1 MSSNFSDITIQVENI
16 SKIYPIFK
24 KPQDRLKQMIWR
36 KRRTYYE
43 TFWALRDISLT
54 VHKGETLGILGR
66 NGSGKSTLLQIIA
79 GTLRATAGNVKTFGR
94 IAALLELGA
103 GFNPEFTGAENVIL
117 CGTILGISESEM
129 KERYPSILE
138 FADIGTFIDQPVKT
152 YSSGMFAR
160 LAFAVASSISPDIL
174 IVDEILAVG
183 DAKFQARCFTRLAEL
198 KASGTTIILVTHSP
212 EQVIQHCTK
221 AILLN
226 AGSLIAEGRP
236 KDVVNIYLDLLFGK
250 KNNKD
255 QEKIVSNGDDKKSD
269 SNFKDIMTLE
279 NNFNSFRNNL
289 STEDLFSTRFGY
301 NKYEYRWGDRS
312 AAILDYSVS
321 FNGVEYPNSYKSK
334 GNFELLL
341 KCIFYK
347 KAIRPV
353 FGFAVKTKDGLTI
366 YNTNSELQSVDLDR
380 IKVGEPVFV
389 SFKWNFNLAPN
400 DYFLSI
406 GLADLGSGTD
416 VPLDRRYD
424 SIHINV
430 MDNITYYGHVDLG
443 VQISVL

>member
-1 MSSNFSDITIQVENI
+1 MSSDITIQVENV
-16 SKIYPIFK
+16 SKVYPIFK

-43 TFWALRDISLT
+43 TFWALRDINLT
-54 VHKGETLGILGR
+54 VYKGETLGILGR

-79 GTLRATAGNVKTFGR
+79 GTLRPTAGSVKTNGR

-117 CGTILGISESEM
+117 SGAILGISEAEM
-129 KERYPSILE
+129 KKRYDAILD

-160 LAFAVASSISPDIL
+160 LAFAVASSVSPDIL

-183 DAKFQARCFTRLAEL
+183 DAKFQARCFSRLAEL
-198 KASGTTIILVTHSP
+198 KAAGTTIILVTHSP
-212 EQVIQHCTK
+212 EQVIQHCTR

-226 AGSLIAEGRP
+226 NGSLLAEGLP
-236 KDVVNIYLDLLFGK
+236 KDVVNVYLDLLFGK
-250 KNNKD
+250 SDAKQKKITEEI
-255 QEKIVSNGDDKKSD
+255 EKAENSLVTEDPFKIFKED
-269 SNFKDIMTLE
+269 S
-279 NNFNSFRNNL
+279 
-289 STEDLFSTRFGY
+289 STTDLFSTRKGY
-301 NKYEYRWGDRS
+301 NQYEYRWGDKS
-312 AAILDYSVS
+312 AAILDYFVT
-321 FNGVEYPNSYKSK
+321 FNGVEYPNSYKSRGK
-334 GNFELLL
+334 FKLLT

-347 KAIRPV
+347 KPLRPV
-353 FGFAVKTKDGLTI
+353 FGFAIKTRDGLTL
-366 YNTNSELQSVDLDR
+366 YNTNSELQSLNIDSIEVNQP
-380 IKVGEPVFV
+380 IFV
-389 SFKWNFNLAPN
+389 SFEADLNLAPN
-400 DYFLSI
+400 DYFLSV

-430 MDNITYYGHVDLG
+430 IDNITYYGHVDLE
-443 VQISVL
+443 VKIALA